1 MTPKPRPGAPEM
13 AIRRPVPMRR
23 TTHDDLL
30 REAAELREVAQ
41 SRYSEVDLLVAALRE
56 HIADLRQERDRLV
69 SELERSRENEASLR
83 DDQRRLTADWL
94 WRGVKPP
101 HDAR

>member
-1 MTPKPRPGAPEM
+1 MAMRRPLP
-13 AIRRPVPMRR
+13 IRRS
-23 TTHDDLL
+23 THDDLL

-69 SELERSRENEASLR
+69 AELERSRAQELNLQDE
-83 DDQRRLTADWL
+83 QRRLTSDWL

-101 HDAR
+101 HGSN

>member
-1 MTPKPRPGAPEM
+1 MAMRKPLP
-13 AIRRPVPMRR
+13 IRR
-23 TTHDDLL
+23 TTHDYLL

-56 HIADLRQERDRLV
+56 HIADLRAERDRLV
-69 SELERSRENEASLR
+69 SELERSRETETDLR
-83 DDQRRLTADWL
+83 EEQRRLTSDWM

-101 HDAR
+101 HGPR

>member
-1 MTPKPRPGAPEM
+1 MRKPLP
-13 AIRRPVPMRR
+13 IRR
-23 TTHDDLL
+23 TTHDYLL

-56 HIADLRQERDRLV
+56 HIADLRAERDRLV
-69 SELERSRENEASLR
+69 SELERSRETETDLR
-83 DDQRRLTADWL
+83 EEQRRLTSDWM

-101 HDAR
+101 HGPR

>member
-1 MTPKPRPGAPEM
+1 M
-13 AIRRPVPMRR
+13 AVRRPLPVRR
-23 TTHDDLL
+23 STHDELL

-56 HIADLRQERDRLV
+56 HIADLRAERDRLV
-69 SELERSRENEASLR
+69 AELERSRETENNLR
-83 DDQRRLTADWL
+83 DEHRRLSSDWM

-101 HDAR
+101 RSADD

>member
-1 MTPKPRPGAPEM
+1 MRKPLP
-13 AIRRPVPMRR
+13 IRR

-56 HIADLRQERDRLV
+56 HIADLRAKRDRLV
-69 SELERSRENEASLR
+69 SELERSRETETDLR
-83 DDQRRLTADWL
+83 EEQRRLTSDWM

-101 HDAR
+101 HGPR

>member
-1 MTPKPRPGAPEM
+1 MAMRKPLP
-13 AIRRPVPMRR
+13 IRR

-56 HIADLRQERDRLV
+56 HIADLRAERDRLV
-69 SELERSRENEASLR
+69 SELERSRETETDLR
-83 DDQRRLTADWL
+83 EEQRRLTSDWM

-101 HDAR
+101 HGPR

>member
-1 MTPKPRPGAPEM
+1 M
-13 AIRRPVPMRR
+13 RRPLPIHR

-69 SELERSRENEASLR
+69 SELERSRETEAGLR
-83 DDQRRLTADWL
+83 DDQRRLSSTWM

-101 HDAR
+101 HTSR

>member
-1 MTPKPRPGAPEM
+1 MRKPLP
-13 AIRRPVPMRR
+13 IRR

-56 HIADLRQERDRLV
+56 HIADLRAERDRLV
-69 SELERSRENEASLR
+69 SELERSRETETDLR
-83 DDQRRLTADWL
+83 EEQRRLTSDWM

-101 HDAR
+101 HGPS